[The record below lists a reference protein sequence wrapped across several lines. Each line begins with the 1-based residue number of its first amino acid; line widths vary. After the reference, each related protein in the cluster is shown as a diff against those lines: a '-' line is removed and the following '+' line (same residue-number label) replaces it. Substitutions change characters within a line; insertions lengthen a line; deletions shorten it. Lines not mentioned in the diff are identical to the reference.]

1 MGGTSDQNMLDD
13 ENQAGIKVT
22 LGLLGLTGVL
32 VLVGSIIEH
41 INKITD
47 NLHLT

>member
-1 MGGTSDQNMLDD
+1 MSDEDIK
-13 ENQAGIKVT
+13 GRIKVT

-32 VLVGSIIEH
+32 VLVGSVIEH

-47 NLHLT
+47 NLHLI